1 MGSFPLQ
8 IFALK
13 AGKQNGENVQRESR
27 CGAPFIPQLSPLVLT
42 PADCSGQCQTLSQR
56 LELGLHSW
64 FTTHSSDFL
73 PHWG

>member
-13 AGKQNGENVQRESR
+13 AKKQNGENMERKSR
-27 CGAPFIPQLSPLVLT
+27 HGAPLIPQLNPLALT
-42 PADCSGQCQTLSQR
+42 PADCSGQCQTFSQH

-64 FTTHSSDFL
+64 FTTYSSNFL
-73 PHWG
+73 SHWG